1 MKARDKKMSIIST
14 VSYII
19 GVLLVALTTAFLTY
33 KQDSEMLHDYRER
46 LMELRSDHD
55 KTLLEKAEIEKNC
68 FTLEQINAGLLADN
82 AKLTAE
88 RDAAK
93 AQQKQPE
100 NVEIVAEPERGDL
113 LPLPAAPTNIISMES
128 YNIFVKNSE
137 QAMLQEDCF
146 TEDYGPLQ
154 GVRCYLHDGTTA
166 YCAAL
171 STNYADEIGTVLEVT
186 LCNGVKFNVI
196 CADFKNPLGDPRKD
210 WYGTPCRNYTEQDA
224 VCVIEFVVVMERIPR
239 SVRTAGTFTAMP
251 ELGGLY
257 GEGGNIKEI
266 RKVGRWWKP

>member
-1 MKARDKKMSIIST
+1 MSIIST

-82 AKLTAE
+82 ARLTAE

-93 AQQKQPE
+93 EQRKEPE
-100 NVEIVAEPERGDL
+100 NFQKAAEPERGGL
-113 LPLPAAPTNIISMES
+113 LPLPAAPTNVISMES
-128 YNIFVKNSE
+128 YNIFVMNSE

-146 TEDYGPLQ
+146 TDDYFQ
-154 GVRCYLHDGTTA
+154 GVRYYLHDETKA

-171 STNYADEIGTVLEVT
+171 STNYADEIGTVLKVT
-186 LCNGVKFNVI
+186 LCNGVSFNVI
-196 CADFKNPLGDPRKD
+196 CADFKNPLGDPRTD
-210 WYGTPCRNYTEQDA
+210 WYGTPCRNYSEQDA
-224 VCVIEFVVVMERIPR
+224 VCVIEFVVDMKRIPYG
-239 SVRTAGTFTAMP
+239 VRRAGTFTAMP

-257 GEGGNIKEI
+257 GDGGNVVKLT
-266 RKVGRWWKP
+266 KLGRWWKP

>member
-1 MKARDKKMSIIST
+1 MSITAT

-19 GVLLVALTTAFLTY
+19 GLLLVAFITAISVY
-33 KQDSEMLHDYRER
+33 KLNSEMLHDYRER
-46 LMELRSDHD
+46 LMELHSDHA
-55 KTLLEKAEIEKNC
+55 KTLLEKAEIEKNS
-68 FTLEQINAGLLADN
+68 FTLEQINAGLMADN
-82 AKLTAE
+82 ARLKAE
-88 RDAAK
+88 RDAALS
-93 AQQKQPE
+93 QQEETE
-100 NVEIVAEPERGDL
+100 NVEIAAEPERGDL
-113 LPLPAAPTNIISMES
+113 LPLPAAPTNVISMES
-128 YNIFVKNSE
+128 FNIFVENSE

-146 TEDYGPLQ
+146 TDDYFQ
-154 GVRCYLHDGTTA
+154 GVRYYLHDETKA

-186 LCNGVKFNVI
+186 LCNGVSFNVI

-210 WYGTPCRNYTEQDA
+210 WYGSPCRNYSGQDA
-224 VCVIEFVVVMERIPR
+224 VCVIEFVVDMERIPR
-239 SVRTAGTFTAMP
+239 AVKTAGTFTAMP